1 MTDQADSGKT
11 GKAMAQA
18 PVDIVIYH
26 NPECGTSR
34 NALGLIRNAGI
45 EPHVIEYLKT
55 PPARALLEQLIERAG
70 ITPRQLLREKGTP
83 YADLGLGDE
92 SLPDS
97 ALIDAMM
104 AHPILINRPLVV
116 SPLGVRLCRPSEAVL
131 DILPD
136 AQRAAFAKEDGQQVI
151 DAQGRRVGA

>member
-1 MTDQADSGKT
+1 MTT
-11 GKAMAQA
+11 
-18 PVDIVIYH
+18 DIVIYH

-34 NALGLIRNAGI
+34 NTLAMIRNAGI

-55 PPARALLEQLIERAG
+55 PPARALLESLIARAG
-70 ITPRQLLREKGTP
+70 ITPRDLLREKGTP
-83 YADLGLGDE
+83 YAELGLGDE

-131 DILPD
+131 DLLP
-136 AQRAAFAKEDGQQVI
+136 QPQQGAFTKEDGERVI
-151 DAQGRRVGA
+151 DADGNRIA